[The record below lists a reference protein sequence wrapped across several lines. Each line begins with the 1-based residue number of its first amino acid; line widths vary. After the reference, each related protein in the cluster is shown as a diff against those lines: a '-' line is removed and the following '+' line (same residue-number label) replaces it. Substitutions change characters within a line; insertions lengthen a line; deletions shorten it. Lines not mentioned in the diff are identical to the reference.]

1 MTIINP
7 DIFREYD
14 VRGLVG
20 RDLNAK
26 TARILGQA
34 FGTYLNDHGVT
45 SAIVGRDNRASSEEL
60 AVAVTSGLMDTGC
73 DVVDIGLVVTPIFY
87 FARIKYGI
95 DGGAMVTGSHN
106 PAEFNGFKLA
116 HGPGTIYG
124 QQIQRLRELSER
136 GEWAQGS
143 WRYRRDDPVPSYFQE
158 IVSRVRL
165 GPRRLKV
172 VVDAGNG
179 AAGLFAPDLLR
190 ALGAEVI
197 PLYCESDSSFPHHH
211 PDPVKPANL
220 KDLVKVVRDTGAD
233 VGLAYDG
240 DADRIGVVDDEGAML
255 WGDVLMALF
264 WREILPR
271 HPGARCIVEV
281 KCSQALVDEITRLG
295 GRPEFYR
302 TGHSLIKARMKE
314 TGAVFTGEMSGHMF
328 FADEYFGF
336 DDALYASA
344 RLLRILCNSQD
355 RLSTL
360 VATIPRYCSTPEIRI
375 DCPDREKFR
384 VVEDLARYFKDRYE
398 TIDVDGVRVLFP
410 RGWGL
415 VRASNTQPALV
426 VRCEADEPE
435 ALENIKAEVAAALA
449 MHGLGWEPVWE

>member
-1 MTIINP
+1 LAVLDP

-20 RDLNAK
+20 THLNAQ
-26 TARILGQA
+26 TARTLGCA
-34 FGTYLNDHGVT
+34 FGTYLSEHGVS
-45 SAIVGRDNRASSEEL
+45 SAVVGRDNRASSEEL
-60 AVAVTSGLMDTGC
+60 AGAVISGLLDTGC

-87 FARIKYGI
+87 FSRIKYGI
-95 DGGAMVTGSHN
+95 DGGVMVTGSHN

-116 HGPGTIYG
+116 RGQGTIYG
-124 QQIQRLRELSER
+124 QQIQRVRELAEKGTWHR
-136 GEWAQGS
+136 GCGQ
-143 WRYRRDDPVPSYFQE
+143 YRRDDPVPAYFQE
-158 IVSRVRL
+158 ILTRVRL

-179 AAGLFAPDLLR
+179 AAGLFAPHLMR
-190 ALGAEVI
+190 ELGAEVI
-197 PLYCESDSSFPHHH
+197 PLYCDSDPSFPNHH

-220 KDLVKVVRDTGAD
+220 RDLVAMVKANRAD

-240 DADRIGVVDDEGAML
+240 DADRIGAVDDEGAMI

-302 TGHSLIKARMKE
+302 TGHSLIKAKMKE

-328 FADEYFGF
+328 FADEYFGY

-344 RLLRILCNSQD
+344 RLLRLLSSTQD
-355 RLSTL
+355 RLSDL
-360 VATIPRYCSTPEIRI
+360 VATIPKYCSTPEIRI
-375 DCPDREKFR
+375 DCPDREKFQ
-384 VVEDLARYFKDRYE
+384 VVEALARHFRDRYE

-426 VRCEADEPE
+426 VRCEADCPD
-435 ALENIKAEVAAALA
+435 ALEAIKAEVAAALA
-449 MHGLGWEPVWE
+449 SHGLGCGVEWE

>member
-1 MTIINP
+1 MTVLDP

-20 RDLNAK
+20 THLNAQ
-26 TARILGQA
+26 TARTLGQA
-34 FGTYLNDHGVT
+34 FGTYLGEHGVS

-60 AVAVTSGLMDTGC
+60 AGAVTSGLLDTGC

-87 FARIKYGI
+87 FARIKYGF
-95 DGGAMVTGSHN
+95 DGGVMVTGSHN

-116 HGPGTIYG
+116 MGQGTIYG
-124 QQIQRLRELSER
+124 RQIQRVRELAEAGVWRLGR
-136 GEWAQGS
+136 GQ
-143 WRYRRDDPVPSYFQE
+143 YRQDDPVPAYFQE
-158 IVSRVRL
+158 ILARVRL

-179 AAGLFAPDLLR
+179 AAGLFAPDLMR

-197 PLYCESDSSFPHHH
+197 PLYCESDPSFPNHH
-211 PDPVKPANL
+211 PDPVRPANL
-220 KDLVKVVRDTGAD
+220 RDLVAAVRSSRAD

-240 DADRIGVVDDEGAML
+240 DADRIGVVDDEGAMI

-271 HPGARCIVEV
+271 YPGAQCIVEV

-302 TGHSLIKARMKE
+302 TGHSLIKAKMKE

-328 FADEYFGF
+328 FADEYFGY

-344 RLLRILCNSQD
+344 RLLRLLSYTKD
-355 RLSTL
+355 RLSQL
-360 VATIPRYCSTPEIRI
+360 VATIPKYCSTPEIRI
-375 DCPDREKFR
+375 DCPDREKFQ
-384 VVEDLARYFKDRYE
+384 VVAALTEHFRSRYE

-426 VRCEADEPE
+426 VRCEADCPD
-435 ALENIKAEVAAALA
+435 ALEAIKAEMAAALA
-449 MHGLGWEPVWE
+449 SHGLSCGAEWE

>member
-1 MTIINP
+1 MPALNP

-20 RDLNAK
+20 EDLNPG
-26 TARILGQA
+26 TARILGRA
-34 FGTYLNDHGVT
+34 FGTHLYSHGVR

-60 AVAVTSGLMDTGC
+60 ARAVIEGLLSTGC

-87 FARIKYGI
+87 FSRVKYGI
-95 DGGAMVTGSHN
+95 DGGVMVTGSHN

-116 HGPGTIYG
+116 RGQATIYG
-124 QQIQRLRELSER
+124 QEIQELRKLAEA
-136 GEWAQGS
+136 GAFVKGS
-143 WRYRRDDPVPSYFQE
+143 GQYRQDNPVPHYYHE
-158 IVSRVRL
+158 ILARIRL

-179 AAGLFAPDLLR
+179 AAGLFAPGLLG

-197 PLYCESDSSFPHHH
+197 PLYCESDPSFPNHH

-220 KDLVKVVRDTGAD
+220 RDLVAKVRETRAD
-233 VGLAYDG
+233 AGLAYDG
-240 DADRIGVVDDEGAML
+240 DADRIGVVDDEGGMV
-255 WGDVLMALF
+255 WGDVLMALY
-264 WREILPR
+264 WREILPK
-271 HPGARCIVEV
+271 HPGAVCIVEV

-302 TGHSLIKARMKE
+302 TGHSLIKAKMKE
-314 TGAVFTGEMSGHMF
+314 IGAVFTGEMSGHMF

-336 DDALYASA
+336 DDAFYASA
-344 RLLRILCNSQD
+344 RLLRILSNTQD
-355 RLSTL
+355 RLSEL
-360 VATIPRYCSTPEIRI
+360 VATVPRYCSTPEIRV

-384 VVEDLARYFKDRYE
+384 VVDALAREFKGLYQ

-426 VRCEADEPE
+426 VRCEASSEE
-435 ALENIKAEVAAALA
+435 ALEEIKSEVAHALLR
-449 MHGLGWEPVWE
+449 HGVGPGLDWE